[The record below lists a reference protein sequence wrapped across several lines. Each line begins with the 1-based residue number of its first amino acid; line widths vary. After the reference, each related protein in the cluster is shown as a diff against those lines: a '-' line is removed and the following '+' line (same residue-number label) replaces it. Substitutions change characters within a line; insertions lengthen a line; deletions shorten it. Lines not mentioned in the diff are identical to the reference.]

1 MATTNQ
7 KIHGII
13 HTAALACAG
22 VGAGLAQA
30 PGSDSAVIAPLQT
43 AMIVAIAYQH
53 GVTIAKSAAVDL
65 LLTFTATQVGRGISQ
80 VLIGWIPIYGNA
92 VNAVTAAAVTE
103 AVGWAADEYFS
114 SEEAPS
120 GLRPA

>member
-1 MATTNQ
+1 MATRNQ

-13 HTAALACAG
+13 HTAAVACGG
-22 VGAGLAQA
+22 VGAGLAQV

-43 AMIVAIAYQH
+43 AMIVAIAHQH
-53 GVTIAKSAAVDL
+53 GVALAKSAAVDL

-80 VLIGWIPIYGNA
+80 LLLGWIPIYGN
-92 VNAVTAAAVTE
+92 VINAATAAGVTE

-114 SEEAPS
+114 SEEAPG